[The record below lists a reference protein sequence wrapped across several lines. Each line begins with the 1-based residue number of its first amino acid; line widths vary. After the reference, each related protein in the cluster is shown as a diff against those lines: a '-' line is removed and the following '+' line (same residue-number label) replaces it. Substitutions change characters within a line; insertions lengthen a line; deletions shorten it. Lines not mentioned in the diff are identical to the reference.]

1 MLVNVL
7 VALYY
12 LAGIAGITALV
23 TRVVRT
29 RGGPGGPVHDRYEA
43 AFLNGGPA
51 RVVDTALTALQ
62 ADGRLAI
69 GGPGIVA
76 IVRPVAYDPVERAV
90 LQEHAAAPH
99 GALHHLRMAVMRHP
113 AVQEI
118 GDGLAV
124 RGLVV
129 DPATRRTTSRWC
141 GVFAITAFALF
152 PVSIVL
158 TVVDFAT
165 TLDTDSGM
173 PVPFIF
179 KVVPI
184 LLAALVTA
192 IVCGSLTARQ
202 ITPAGRRAVFAY
214 GRAHAHL
221 ADAGL
226 LVALHGLR
234 ALPDP
239 VLREQLAAA
248 ARIYG
253 PPRRRGRGGR
263 RHVAQHRYGTSDA
276 GDDFAAATVW
286 CAGTSACGGGGGGG
300 GGGGSCSGGGSGSSC
315 SSGSCSGGGSGC
327 GGGSSC
333 SGSSGSSCSSSS
345 GSSCSSSSSSGSSC
359 SSSSS

>member
-7 VALYY
+7 VALFY
-12 LAGIAGITALV
+12 LAGIAVITVLV

-51 RVVDTALTALQ
+51 RVVDTALTALH

-76 IVRPVAYDPVERAV
+76 VVRPVAYDPVERAV
-90 LQEHAAAPH
+90 LQAHAAAPH

-118 GDGLAV
+118 GDGLAA

-129 DPATRRTTSRWC
+129 DPATRRTTARWC
-141 GVFAITAFALF
+141 GVLAITAFALF

-165 TLDTDSGM
+165 TVDIASGM
-173 PVPFIF
+173 RVPFVF
-179 KVVPI
+179 KVAPI
-184 LLAALVTA
+184 LLATLVTA

-202 ITPAGRRAVFAY
+202 ITPGGRRAVFAY
-214 GRAHAHL
+214 GRDHAQV

-234 ALPDP
+234 ALPDA

-253 PPRRRGRGGR
+253 PPRRRRRGGR
-263 RHVAQHRYGTSDA
+263 RPVAQHHYGTSGAD
-276 GDDFAAATVW
+276 DDFAAATVW
-286 CAGTSACGGGGGGG
+286 CAGTSACGSGGG

-327 GGGSSC
+327 GGGGSSC
-333 SGSSGSSCSSSS
+333 GGGGSSCSSSS
-345 GSSCSSSSSSGSSC
+345 SSSCSSSSSSGSSC

>member
-7 VALYY
+7 VALYH
-12 LAGIAGITALV
+12 LAGITVITVLV
-23 TRVVRT
+23 TRVART

-51 RVVDTALTALQ
+51 RVVDTALSALQ

-76 IVRPVAYDPVERAV
+76 VVRPVAYDPVERAV

-129 DPATRRTTSRWC
+129 DPATRRATARWC
-141 GVFAITAFALF
+141 GVAAVTTFVFF

-179 KVVPI
+179 KVAPI
-184 LLAALVTA
+184 LIATMVTA
-192 IVCGSLTARQ
+192 IVCGSLSARQ
-202 ITPAGRRAVFAY
+202 ITPAGRRAVLAY

-221 ADAGL
+221 TDAGL

-234 ALPDP
+234 ALPDA
-239 VLREQLAAA
+239 VLREQLLAA

-263 RHVAQHRYGTSDA
+263 RPVARHHYGGSGAD
-276 GDDFAAATVW
+276 DDFAAATVW
-286 CAGTSACGGGGGGG
+286 CAGTSACGGGGGA
-300 GGGGSCSGGGSGSSC
+300 GGGSCSGGGSGSSC

-327 GGGSSC
+327 GGGGSSC
-333 SGSSGSSCSSSS
+333 SSSSGSSCSSSS